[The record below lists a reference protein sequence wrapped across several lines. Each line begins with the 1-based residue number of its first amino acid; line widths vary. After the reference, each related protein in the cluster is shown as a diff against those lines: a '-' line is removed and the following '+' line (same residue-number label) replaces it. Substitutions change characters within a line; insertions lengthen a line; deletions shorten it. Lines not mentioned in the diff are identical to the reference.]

1 MLCEKWMEGRKPLEV
16 KKPSRQEAIAVME
29 AKAADGVNPIRRGP
43 LPRQGTLQLAIMGL
57 ELRSSRLEAYIGESS
72 VFVLFTGFLE
82 L

>member
-1 MLCEKWMEGRKPLEV
+1 
-16 KKPSRQEAIAVME
+16 ME

-43 LPRQGTLQLAIMGL
+43 LPRQGTLQTSSLQLAIMGL